1 MTTTLSTTDW
11 VLSPAEVEEVS
22 AKIAGWRK
30 DPVLFVKQVIGE
42 TPVPH
47 QEQMLRAVAGHNRGK
62 FGVTVRSGKGVGKS
76 VGAAYAILWFLV
88 CHRNSLVVATAPKR
102 EQVFNVLW
110 TQLEKQIRN
119 SPFLSRVLEWRP
131 TSIRVK
137 GEAVEWQAIAQ
148 TARDIENIQGQHR
161 QDMLVVVEE
170 ASGVEDDILEAL
182 LRGMSEAHNL
192 ALLVSNPTRLSGMFY
207 DSHHASRDL
216 WECLHFSAR
225 DSPLV
230 AAEHLK
236 RLEAKYGE
244 KSPFIA
250 MDVDGEFPTQSDTS
264 MFRLDWLL
272 DARNRDTFNE
282 GEERLE
288 AGVDV
293 ARYGGDHTVC
303 VVRKGRNVVSINR
316 WLGCDLVETT
326 NRVSDICQMYEVESV
341 KIDEIGIGAGVVDN
355 LMAMSD
361 SGMLNAEV
369 VGVNVSESAEIDQYP
384 KLRDQLWFEFAGR
397 FGAGEIAFTE
407 DVTAE
412 NIEHLTAELLPTEYA
427 FTPNGLRRVDSKD
440 VLRRKIGASPDMA
453 DAMMLAFYETSAGLI
468 GYC

>member
-1 MTTTLSTTDW
+1 MTTRSSTDW
-11 VLSPAEVEEVS
+11 ELSPDEVRDVS
-22 AKIAGWRK
+22 TRIIAWRK
-30 DPVLFVKQVIGE
+30 DPVAFVKEVIGE

-47 QEQMLRAVAGHNRGK
+47 QEQMLRAVASHQPGK

-76 VGAAYAILWFLV
+76 VGAAYTILWFLV

-110 TQLEKQIRN
+110 TQLEKLIRQ
-119 SPFLSRVLEWRP
+119 SPFLSRVLDWRP
-131 TSIRVK
+131 TSVRVK
-137 GEAVEWQAIAQ
+137 GEPVEWQAIAQ

-161 QDMLVVVEE
+161 QDMLVVIEE
-170 ASGVEDDILEAL
+170 ASGVDDHILEAL
-182 LRGMSEAHNL
+182 LRGMSEGHNL
-192 ALLVSNPTRLSGMFY
+192 ALLVSNPTRLSGLFY
-207 DSHHASRDL
+207 ESHNVSRDL
-216 WECLHFSAR
+216 WDCLHFSAR

-230 AAEHLK
+230 SPEHLK
-236 RLEAKYGE
+236 RLVAKYGE

-250 MDVDGEFPTQSDTS
+250 MDVDGEFPMQSDTS
-264 MFRLDWLL
+264 MFRLEWLL
-272 DARNRDTFNE
+272 DARGRAVFNE
-282 GEERLE
+282 GQERIE

-303 VVRKGRNVVSINR
+303 VVRRGRNVISITR

-326 NRVSDICQMYEVESV
+326 NRVADICQMYEVESI

-355 LMAMSD
+355 LMALSET
-361 SGMLNAEV
+361 GAINADV
-369 VGVNVSESAEIDQYP
+369 VGVNVASSPEIDHYP

-407 DVTAE
+407 DVPAE
-412 NIEHLTAELLPTEYA
+412 SVDQLTAELLPTEYA

-440 VLRRKIGASPDMA
+440 VLRKKIGASPDMA
-453 DAMMLAFYETSAGLI
+453 DAMMLAFYETAAGFV